1 MNAKLTPR
9 QRQVAEMVRGG
20 ATSREIATALGIG
33 LKSARNHR
41 NRISRKQRAG
51 FQSAGGET

>member
-9 QRQVAEMVRGG
+9 QRQVAEMVQGG
-20 ATSREIATALGIG
+20 ATTRQIATALGIA

-41 NRISRKQRAG
+41 NRIGRKQRAG
-51 FQSAGGET
+51 FLAGGDEP

>member
-9 QRQVAEMVRGG
+9 QRAVEELVKGG
-20 ATSREIATALGIG
+20 ATSREIAAKLGIG

-41 NRISRKQRAG
+41 NRISRKRRIG
-51 FQSAGGET
+51 FETGGES